1 MSSEDPAAPDT
12 PTIDEAAGSRRS
24 PTRPDDLVQFVSTK
38 GTHITGRHKDKFER
52 ITETA
57 SDLEL
62 ARKGAFS
69 LGQRSDQ
76 GNSGRWIASLA
87 RASSVFFEK
96 NGDRQPERP
105 VDLIA

>member
-62 ARKGAFS
+62 ARRGPSPSANGPIRATRDVG
-69 LGQRSDQ
+69 LRPWP
-76 GNSGRWIASLA
+76 GRPQS
-87 RASSVFFEK
+87 F
-96 NGDRQPERP
+96 
-105 VDLIA
+105 